1 MEKDVKMMNN
11 ENRYKMLDFDE
22 IFDVGLSTS
31 VSETC
36 PKQKKKVKK

>member
-1 MEKDVKMMNN
+1 MEKDVKKLNN
-11 ENRYKMLDFDE
+11 ENGYRILDFDE